1 MLSCGEV
8 SPLAE
13 RFYIDRAFSM
23 HRQKFLFVKAFK
35 LMPNSKNMPSVIGP
49 ARYSNDT
56 KRGKSAI
63 LNIRVAK
70 SEKF

>member
-1 MLSCGEV
+1 
-8 SPLAE
+8 
-13 RFYIDRAFSM
+13 M